1 MSIILFG
8 KKEQE
13 MLLMAH
19 VVLLLPAK
27 CQRRRRWRAYF
38 TVHLGRDLFGMY
50 KIHRRMQEFES
61 SQRHAGRINKHP
73 RAETSGT
80 NRPCHADDLFLPHD
94 CDLKKHSVQTNR
106 SRNKLKMKKPFDC
119 SSYYL

>member
-38 TVHLGRDLFGMY
+38 TVHLGRNLFGMY
-50 KIHRRMQEFES
+50 KIHRREPSVARVVSAPGAEATGHGFELA
-61 SQRHAGRINKHP
+61 RP
-73 RAETSGT
+73 RDFPPGSA
-80 NRPCHADDLFLPHD
+80 
-94 CDLKKHSVQTNR
+94 
-106 SRNKLKMKKPFDC
+106 
-119 SSYYL
+119 